1 MKYKK
6 KVTTPPPE
14 QAAQHKK
21 KKKRTPRW
29 MLALHSHVLDRVQRS
44 FSGLK
49 GRWLVNSFS
58 FIVLILA
65 AVVIAASIGVST
77 FYYTDVRQTMTS
89 NAVRAQITMSLYLD
103 NTDNYYSWARQYITD
118 FKKADKYEVQ
128 FLNSSGRIILS
139 SSSMTANYMPET
151 ADVTRALS
159 EQRTLTWSGVDP
171 MTGERV
177 ISATAPLV
185 DTAGVLRGA
194 VRTVS
199 SLSIVE
205 KQTTFLVLAIVGVA
219 VIFLMLVVFSNRFFL
234 KSILDPVQK
243 INVLAGEIAAGR
255 YGLRLQKVYNDEI
268 GELCDTINYMSD
280 EIARAERIKNEF
292 ISSVSHEL
300 RTPLTAIGGWSETL
314 IAGGGTDPEEVM
326 HGLEIIQKE
335 SRRLTRMVEELLD
348 FSRIESGRLKLEVE
362 TFDLEI
368 ELCEAVYMYE
378 NLLTS
383 TDMTLDYDVDP
394 DAQYYISGDRHRMK
408 QVFLNIIDNAA
419 KYGRE
424 GKKIAV
430 TVERA
435 ENDVRVVVRD
445 WGAGIPEDEL
455 PHVKER
461 FYKGSSK
468 ERGSGIGLAVTD
480 EIVKM
485 HGGSLTITSKVG
497 EGTVVIITV
506 PAIEDPHVEAP
517 APVLELTDVPPE
529 VFELAAEE
537 PAEDMGIDLP
547 NVDVHQ
553 GPL

>member
-6 KVTTPPPE
+6 KAPPARQPAE
-14 QAAQHKK
+14 
-21 KKKRTPRW
+21 KKKRRKPAW
-29 MLALHSHVLDRVQRS
+29 ALALHRALLARVQRS

-58 FIVLILA
+58 LVVLILA
-65 AVVIAASIGVST
+65 AVVIAASLGLST
-77 FYYTDVRQTMTS
+77 FYYSSVRQTMVS
-89 NAVRAQITMSLYLD
+89 NATRAQITMSLYLD
-103 NTDNYYSWARQYITD
+103 STDNYYTWARQYIND

-128 FLNSSGRIILS
+128 FLNSAGRIMLS

-151 ADVTRALS
+151 GDVSRAFE

-177 ISATAPLV
+177 ISVTAPLIDGEGTV
-185 DTAGVLRGA
+185 RGA
-194 VRTVS
+194 VRAVS

-205 KQTTFLVLAIVGVA
+205 RQIMILVLCIVGAAIVLLV
-219 VIFLMLVVFSNRFFL
+219 LVVFSNRYFL
-234 KSILDPVQK
+234 KSILEPVQK

-255 YGLRLQKVYNDEI
+255 YGQHLKKVYDDEI

-280 EIARAERIKNEF
+280 EIARAERVKNDF

-348 FSRIESGRLKLEVE
+348 FSRIESGRLKLEIE

-368 ELCEAVYMYE
+368 ELCEAVFMYE
-378 NLLTS
+378 NLLAS
-383 TDMTLDYDVDP
+383 TDMTLEYDVDP
-394 DAQYYISGDRHRMK
+394 DAQYFVSGDRHRMK

-430 TVERA
+430 AIARI
-435 ENDVRVVVRD
+435 ENEILVSVRD
-445 WGAGIPEDEL
+445 WGPGIPEDEL

-480 EIVKM
+480 EIVKL
-485 HGGSLTITSKVG
+485 HGGRLDITSKVG
-497 EGTVVIITV
+497 EGTMVTV
-506 PAIEDPHVEAP
+506 AIPALEPVRIEMPTVE
-517 APVLELTDVPPE
+517 LPPE
-529 VFELAAEE
+529 EEKSEIHTQPVDEL
-537 PAEDMGIDLP
+537 P
-547 NVDVHQ
+547 
-553 GPL
+553 

>member
-6 KVTTPPPE
+6 KVP
-14 QAAQHKK
+14 AAPAETQPQKK
-21 KKKRTPRW
+21 ARKKPRW
-29 MLALHSHVLDRVQRS
+29 YHLLHQAVLDRVQHS

-58 FIVLILA
+58 FVVVILA
-65 AVVIAASIGVST
+65 AVVIASSIGVST

-89 NAVRAQITMSLYLD
+89 NATRAQITMSLYLD
-103 NTDNYYSWARQYITD
+103 STENYYTWARQYITD

-128 FLNSSGRIILS
+128 FLNTQGRIFLS
-139 SSSMTANYMPET
+139 SSSMTANYKPET
-151 ADVTRALS
+151 IDVSRALE
-159 EQRTLTWSGVDP
+159 EQRTLSWSGIDP

-177 ISATAPLV
+177 ISATAPLI
-185 DTAGVLRGA
+185 DTAGTVRGA

-205 KQTTFLVLAIVGVA
+205 KQITFIVVGIVVLAAVFLALVL
-219 VIFLMLVVFSNRFFL
+219 FSNRYFL
-234 KSILDPVQK
+234 KTILEPVQK
-243 INVLAGEIAAGR
+243 INGLAGEIAEGR
-255 YGLRLQKVYNDEI
+255 YGLHLQKVYDDEI
-268 GELCDTINYMSD
+268 GQLCDTINNMSD
-280 EIARAERIKNEF
+280 EIARAERVKNEF

-314 IAGGGTDPEEVM
+314 IAGGGTDPVEVM

-348 FSRIESGRLKLEVE
+348 FSRIESGRLKLEIE

-383 TDMTLDYDVDP
+383 SEMTLDYDVDP
-394 DAQYYISGDRHRMK
+394 DAQYFVSGDRHRMK

-430 TVERA
+430 TVERV
-435 ENDVRVVVRD
+435 ENEVRVVVRD

-480 EIVKM
+480 EIVKL
-485 HGGSLTITSKVG
+485 HGGRLDITSKVG
-497 EGTVVIITV
+497 EGTAVIITV
-506 PAIEDPHVEAP
+506 PALENPRVEV
-517 APVLELTDVPPE
+517 PVIELTEVPPE
-529 VFELAAEE
+529 VFDLASDEPHAIPGAET
-537 PAEDMGIDLP
+537 DSL
-547 NVDVHQ
+547 Q
-553 GPL
+553 GPT

>member
-6 KVTTPPPE
+6 KVTPPPAGT
-14 QAAQHKK
+14 QVKQPP
-21 KKKRTPRW
+21 KRPRW
-29 MLALHSHVLDRVQRS
+29 YNVLHEAVLNRVQRS

-58 FIVLILA
+58 FVVVILA
-65 AVVIAASIGVST
+65 AVVIATSIGVST

-89 NAVRAQITMSLYLD
+89 NVTRAQITMSLYLD
-103 NTDNYYSWARQYITD
+103 STDNYYTWARQYITD

-128 FLNSSGRIILS
+128 FLNDRGRIILS
-139 SSSMTANYMPET
+139 SSNMTANYEPET
-151 ADVTRALS
+151 MDVTRALE
-159 EQRTLTWSGVDP
+159 EQRTLSWSGVDP

-177 ISATAPLV
+177 ISATAPLI
-185 DTAGVLRGA
+185 DTAGNVRGA
-194 VRTVS
+194 VRAVS
-199 SLSIVE
+199 SLSVVE
-205 KQTTFLVLAIVGVA
+205 KQIVILVLGIVSLA
-219 VIFLMLVVFSNRFFL
+219 VVFLALVLFSNRYFL
-234 KSILDPVQK
+234 KTILEPVQK

-268 GELCDTINYMSD
+268 GELCDTVNYMSD
-280 EIARAERIKNEF
+280 EIARAERVKNEF

-348 FSRIESGRLKLEVE
+348 FSRIESGRLKLDIE

-383 TDMTLDYDVDP
+383 SEMTLDYDVDP
-394 DAQYYISGDRHRMK
+394 EAQYYVSGDRHRMK

-419 KYGRE
+419 KYGRD
-424 GKKIAV
+424 GKKIAI
-430 TVERA
+430 TVERIGN
-435 ENDVRVVVRD
+435 EVRVVVRD

-480 EIVKM
+480 EIVKL
-485 HGGSLTITSKVG
+485 HGGTLTITSKVG
-497 EGTVVIITV
+497 EGTAVIITV
-506 PAIEDPHVEAP
+506 PAIEDPHVEVP
-517 APVLELTDVPPE
+517 ETVLELTDVDPAVFALVDEPE
-529 VFELAAEE
+529 
-537 PAEDMGIDLP
+537 EDLTLELP
-547 NVDVHQ
+547 N
-553 GPL
+553 

>member
-6 KVTTPPPE
+6 KVSAPAE
-14 QAAQHKK
+14 AQIQ
-21 KKKRTPRW
+21 KKKRKAPRW
-29 MLALHSHVLDRVQRS
+29 IMRLHEMLLNRVQRS

-58 FIVLILA
+58 FVVVILA
-65 AVVIAASIGVST
+65 AVVIAASIGVSS
-77 FYYTDVRQTMTS
+77 FYYADVRQTITS
-89 NAVRAQITMSLYLD
+89 NATRAQITLSLYLD
-103 NTDNYYSWARQYITD
+103 TSDNYYAWARQYITD

-128 FLNSSGRIILS
+128 FLNQNGRIILS
-139 SSSMTANYMPET
+139 SSSMTANYQPET
-151 ADVTRALS
+151 VDVARAFE
-159 EQRTLTWSGVDP
+159 EQRTLSWSGVDP

-177 ISATAPLV
+177 ISATAPLI
-185 DTAGVLRGA
+185 DTAGNIRGA

-205 KQTTFLVLAIVGVA
+205 KQITILVLGIVCLAA
-219 VIFLMLVVFSNRFFL
+219 VFLTLVVLSNRYFL
-234 KSILDPVQK
+234 KSILEPVQR
-243 INVLAGEIAAGR
+243 INSLAGEIAAGR
-255 YGLRLQKVYNDEI
+255 YGLHLQKVYNDEI
-268 GELCDTINYMSD
+268 GELCDTINNMSD
-280 EIARAERIKNEF
+280 EIARAERVKNEF

-348 FSRIESGRLKLEVE
+348 FSRIESGRLKLDVE

-378 NLLTS
+378 NLLTAI
-383 TDMTLDYDVDP
+383 DMSLDYDVDV
-394 DAQYYISGDRHRMK
+394 DAQYYVSGDRHRMK

-424 GKKIAV
+424 GKKIAIS
-430 TVERA
+430 VERI
-435 ENDVRVVVRD
+435 ENNVRVIVRD

-468 ERGSGIGLAVTD
+468 ERGNGIGLAVCE
-480 EIVKM
+480 EIVTRHNGK
-485 HGGSLTITSKVG
+485 LTIYNADGGGLLVTVTLPSKS
-497 EGTVVIITV
+497 
-506 PAIEDPHVEAP
+506 
-517 APVLELTDVPPE
+517 
-529 VFELAAEE
+529 
-537 PAEDMGIDLP
+537 
-547 NVDVHQ
+547 
-553 GPL
+553 